1 MKSALTIEAE
11 EKSIGSASLAPL
23 FIICFIST
31 ALGGSVSTLMSAYL
45 PAVLKDLK
53 GALPADELNSISG
66 FINSIFIFGWA
77 LGGFTWGIISDRVGR
92 KNALLMAIASYGIFT
107 LLTGLAPDWW
117 EIVFCRF
124 MSGFGV
130 GGVMVVSFTLISE
143 VWPQKSRAVYTGI
156 LSISFPIGIFSA
168 GLLNYFVTSWR
179 QGFFI
184 GAIPVLLALLGYW
197 AINESEVWL
206 EHKASGARLS
216 ASNKLSSPSNRKA
229 LVIGSL
235 IFGTMLVGLWAIF
248 SWMPTWIQ
256 SLVSGDSH
264 KQGGLSM
271 MFLGMGGLLGGFISG
286 WVVNIIGLRRSL
298 IASFAVCAVVSFVL
312 FKTNASFTNIIY
324 AEIALLALFFGIS
337 QGVLSI
343 YIPLLFKTGVKASAT
358 GFCFNAGRIFTAAAV
373 LFVGVLVTTLGG
385 YGNALFI
392 FSLVFVLGLLIV
404 LFAKNIQPE
413 S

>member
-1 MKSALTIEAE
+1 M
-11 EKSIGSASLAPL
+11 
-23 FIICFIST
+23 
-31 ALGGSVSTLMSAYL
+31 
-45 PAVLKDLK
+45 
-53 GALPADELNSISG
+53 PADELNSISG

-92 KNALLMAIASYGIFT
+92 KNALLLAIASYGAFT

-184 GAIPVLLALLGYW
+184 GAVPVLLALLGYW
-197 AINESEVWL
+197 AIGESELWL

-298 IASFAVCAVVSFVL
+298 ITSFAVCAVVSFVL

-324 AEIALLALFFGIS
+324 PEIALLALFFGIS

-343 YIPLLFKTGVKASAT
+343 YIPLLFKTGVRASAT

-392 FSLVFVLGLLIV
+392 FSLVFILGLLIV